1 MCGTT
6 TKPKKKERK
15 LVSKIIEAVPGVR
28 RAVHVM
34 TPVLLDRIKDKKNNR
49 PAMALR
55 SSLHNYSK
63 VKLYERIEF
72 MGPSTLEPLFDKPL
86 PGTDG
91 RGVAIMFTDFPLRVW
106 YYEDQPPRIINSPD
120 GHNAEKVFEE
130 IKAKYVTIDF

>member
-1 MCGTT
+1 MCGV
-6 TKPKKKERK
+6 KPAKKKERK
-15 LVSKIIEAVPGVR
+15 LVSQIIEAVPGVR

-34 TPVLLDRIKDKKNNR
+34 TPVLLERIKDKKNNR

-72 MGPSTLEPLFDKPL
+72 MGPSSLDPLFDNPL

-106 YYEDQPPRIINSPD
+106 YYEDQKPRIIDSTD
-120 GHNAEKVFEE
+120 GRKAEDVLKD
-130 IKAKYVTIDF
+130 IKTKYNTIDF